1 MMEIRKNFFKVKQ
14 IPSDKLFLLCF
25 AKEKEVIAI
34 KILIFTCEKV
44 CFARKVN
51 AKKIKLGLFD
61 VY

>member
-34 KILIFTCEKV
+34 KILIFTCEKF
-44 CFARKVN
+44 CSRKVN